1 MTNESI
7 DGLSLINSSVKNMR
21 WWINNKLPQNI
32 SHKSKDQL
40 YSIVEN
46 LENGAVNIQRLKN
59 HNLFLQI
66 DLDYE
71 SLKKLDTEANAIDFR
86 IIYKTSSKGIINSI
100 LANNYHHTI

>member
-32 SHKSKDQL
+32 SPKSKDQL

-71 SLKKLDTEANAIDFR
+71 ALKKLDPEANAIDFR
-86 IIYKTSSKGIINSI
+86 IIYKSLSNGIINSI
-100 LANNYHHTI
+100 VANNYHHTI